1 MHKCDDEGD
10 GVGACE
16 SSQGQLQVPS
26 NYTNAGIGSL
36 ACEQGEDV
44 AYPEGAPGYLY
55 DPTGYLL
62 TLPGREVRTRD

>member
-1 MHKCDDEGD
+1 MHVRECEGD

-16 SSQGQLQVPS
+16 SSQGQLQVSS
-26 NYTNAGIGSL
+26 NYTNAGLGTL

-44 AYPEGAPGYLY
+44 AYPEGAPGYFY

-62 TLPGREVRTRD
+62 TLPGRQVRA